1 MVQAATM
8 IQRFLDNK
16 SRGSYGPPIQSHSL
30 TTLKIFTSLLTVL
43 VSGPDQKMSQ
53 HCFECVNQDEPPA
66 MDEDQDEETMDW

>member
-1 MVQAATM
+1 MD
-8 IQRFLDNK
+8 LP
-16 SRGSYGPPIQSHSL
+16 SSL
-30 TTLKIFTSLLTVL
+30 TPSLTDDLHFSLLTVL